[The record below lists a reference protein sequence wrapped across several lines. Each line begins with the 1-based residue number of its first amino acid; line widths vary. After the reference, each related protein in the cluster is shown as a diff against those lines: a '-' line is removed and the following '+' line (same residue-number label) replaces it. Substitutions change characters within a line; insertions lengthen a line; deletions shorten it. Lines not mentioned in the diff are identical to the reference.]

1 MIINMTGGGGAKING
16 DAEECFADEGFGEIK
31 AGNFV
36 EFSEIS
42 EYDPLF
48 TKTETAES
56 SIYYSN
62 ALSDVCYKDDNVV
75 YFAYVN
81 PSDNGIYLAG
91 ISNYNNQIT
100 VFTNDLIKSVYDT
113 ITSIKIVKIRV
124 DMIGILYSTKN
135 STATPRSALYFM
147 TCWLDEPSV
156 LIEHT
161 QVASGYY
168 SLRQTEYSNIVVL
181 ENTYA
186 VITHF
191 RSTGNGAANVS
202 YLELS
207 TIEISSD
214 GTLTDIETSKD
225 VVSNFTFIP
234 SSALYNDTLIALD
247 DNNVI
252 AFALPNA
259 SGQTSPNVAAIRITL
274 NDGHYTANA
283 VAANNICKC
292 KQWASFILM
301 NDNTIVALSD
311 NNKAAASAT
320 TASLQV
326 LRKNTNGTL
335 SKVGSSKNTAITSSS
350 GTNYYHLV
358 KINHRKFAVI
368 MTSVVD
374 NNSSLIEYFDMI
386 SQGIHSYGFNMLY
399 GDFDPDPDG
408 DPQYTGG
415 VTFANG
421 KACRLTD
428 NSIFCIENLKNS
440 NKATISVINLIRSV
454 RNSIDGEA
462 NGIAKTD
469 EDTNTLTVKVY
480 FPK

>member
-16 DAEECFADEGFGEIK
+16 DVEECFAIDTNGEIK

-36 EFSEIS
+36 EFFESG
-42 EYDPLF
+42 EYESLF

-56 SIYYSN
+56 SIYYPN
-62 ALSDVCYKDDNVV
+62 ALSDVCYKDDNVA

-81 PSDNGIYLAG
+81 PSNNGIYLAG

-100 VFTNDLIKSVYDT
+100 VFTNDLIKSVYDS

-124 DMIGILYSTKN
+124 DMIGILYSTTN

-234 SSALYNDTLIALD
+234 SSALSNNTLIALD

-252 AFALPNA
+252 AFALPYA
-259 SGQTSPNVAAIRITL
+259 SGQTSSNVAAIRITL
-274 NDGHYTANA
+274 NDGH
-283 VAANNICKC
+283 VAASGTAASNICKC
-292 KQWASFILM
+292 KKWANFILM
-301 NDNTIVALSD
+301 NDNTIIALSD
-311 NNKAAASAT
+311 NNKATASAT
-320 TASLQV
+320 TALLQV
-326 LRKNTNGTL
+326 LTKNSNYTL
-335 SKVGSSKNTAITSSS
+335 SKHGSAIATTITSSS
-350 GTNYYHLV
+350 GTDYYHLV

-368 MTSVVD
+368 MTSIVD
-374 NNSSLIEYFDMI
+374 NNSSLIEYFDVI
-386 SQGIHSYGFNMLY
+386 AQGIHSYGRDMLY
-399 GDFDPDPDG
+399 GDFDSDPDG

-428 NSIFCIENLKNS
+428 SSIFCIENLKNS
-440 NKATISVINLIRSV
+440 NKATISVINLLRTV
-454 RNSIDGEA
+454 QNSIDGDA

-469 EDTNTLTVKVY
+469 EDNTTMVKVY

>member
-16 DAEECFADEGFGEIK
+16 DVEECYAWDNNSEIK

-36 EFSEIS
+36 KYAEIG
-42 EYDPLF
+42 EYEAPF
-48 TKTETAES
+48 TKTETVES
-56 SIYYSN
+56 SIYYPN

-75 YFAYVN
+75 YLAYVN

-100 VFTNDLIKSVYDT
+100 VFTNDLIKSVSDT
-113 ITSIKIVKIRV
+113 ITSIKVVKIRV
-124 DMIGILYSTKN
+124 DMIGILYSTVN
-135 STATPRSALYFM
+135 NAATPRSALYFM
-147 TCWLDEPSV
+147 NCWLDEPST

-161 QVASGYY
+161 HVASGYY

-191 RSTGNGAANVS
+191 RSTGNGAGNIS

-214 GTLTDIETSKD
+214 GTFTDIETSRD
-225 VVSNFTFIP
+225 VSSNYTFIP

-274 NDGHYTANA
+274 NDGHYTASA
-283 VAANNICKC
+283 VAASNICKC

-301 NDNTIVALSD
+301 NDHTIVALSD
-311 NNKAAASAT
+311 NNKAATSAT
-320 TASLQV
+320 TGSLQI
-326 LRKNTNGTL
+326 LTKNANGTL
-335 SKVGSSKNTAITSSS
+335 SKRGSSVNTAIKSSS
-350 GTNYYHLV
+350 GTDYYHLV

-368 MTSVVD
+368 MTSIVD
-374 NNSSLIEYFDMI
+374 NNSSLIACYDMV
-386 SQGIHSYGFNMLY
+386 GFKSYGRDMLY

-415 VTFANG
+415 ITFANG

-440 NKATISVINLIRSV
+440 NKATISVINLMRSV
-454 RNSIDGEA
+454 QNSTDGVA